1 MGGNK
6 IACAHITR
14 ENIRLMEGRV
24 QSGVMLISRTATV
37 PKASRFFHGER
48 LAYMSDMVSTIINSM
63 QVNSFTAKD
72 IHIVYDNGV
81 EVSFFLDEKLMG
93 QKSEKK
99 GKAFEFGKKKS
110 TDGSAGKTDKS
121 GKITHK
127 KAWGKFI
134 TESEQ
139 GELYTTTVIERDLV
153 NFMISEFQEHGIRVA
168 SIEAPETALLYLRK
182 FVPFTYDE
190 LNKLVVYAN
199 DKISGF
205 LYQFTKDAPA
215 GNKPFHFDDIQ
226 VESFVDQTVGVIKEE
241 IRKSAL
247 HNPHIMLVGDA
258 FANPD
263 EYKAIAQALKEEG
276 LFNIDIYGLW
286 YDRGAPL
293 NSIRVVTPDDLE
305 LEIGGQYGICVCLLI
320 RALEAKPENMIEGFH
335 PMFIRKQEKQMLA
348 ELLSFGMA
356 LFLIYNILSCGF
368 GVYENYVAQGEF
380 TRASNTTEVQL
391 TMAQQKRDAVR
402 AKVDALGTIDS
413 RYNDIFKFVYA
424 QVDDNLNIASVDTLD
439 MIPATGSTSS
449 NYVQHAPTDASVI
462 STPNGSP
469 SNSQAAETPST
480 TTPAAAGTEST
491 GSTAVPGPVDV
502 TGSSNQSIYKMQTIV
517 IRGYSRTTEGPIK
530 LHNALVEAGL
540 GEVKV
545 VGIEQVPLPSNETLF
560 AFELTVG
567 TNEGG

>member
-1 MGGNK
+1 
-6 IACAHITR
+6 
-14 ENIRLMEGRV
+14 
-24 QSGVMLISRTATV
+24 MLISRTATV

-48 LAYMSDMVSTIINSM
+48 LAYMSDMVSAIINSM
-63 QVNSFTAKD
+63 QVNSFTAKEL
-72 IHIVYDNGV
+72 HIVYDNGL
-81 EVSFFLDEKLMG
+81 EVNFFLDEKLMG

-99 GKAFEFGKKKS
+99 SKGFDFGKKKAG
-110 TDGSAGKTDKS
+110 DSAAAKNDKS

-134 TESEQ
+134 TEAEQ

-199 DKISGF
+199 NKNSGF

-226 VESFVDQTVGVIKEE
+226 ATSFVDQTVGIIKEE
-241 IRKSAL
+241 IRKSSL

-258 FANPD
+258 FSDPE
-263 EYKAIAQALKEEG
+263 EYRAIAQAMKEEE
-276 LFNIDIYGLW
+276 LFAIDIYGLW
-286 YDRGAPL
+286 HDKGAPL
-293 NSIRVVTPDDLE
+293 NSVRVIKPDDLE
-305 LEIGGQYGICVCLLI
+305 LELGGQYGLCVCLLI
-320 RALEAKPENMIEGFH
+320 RSMESKPENMIEGFH

-348 ELLSFGMA
+348 ELLSFGMT
-356 LFLIYNILSCGF
+356 LFLIYNLLSCGF
-368 GVYENYVAQGEF
+368 GLYENYVAQGEF
-380 TRASNTTEVQL
+380 TRASNTTEAQL
-391 TMAQQKRDAVR
+391 SIAQQQRDAIR

-424 QVDDNLNIASVDTLD
+424 QVDDNLNIASVDTMD
-439 MIPATGSTSS
+439 MIPTSGSTSS
-449 NYVQHAPTDASVI
+449 NYATTPTQPD
-462 STPNGSP
+462 PNTTTTTDP
-469 SNSQAAETPST
+469 NATTDTST
-480 TTPAAAGTEST
+480 TTGD
-491 GSTAVPGPVDV
+491 GSTTSTGPVDV
-502 TGSSNQSIYKMQTIV
+502 TGGSNQSSYTMQTIV
-517 IRGYSRTTEGPIK
+517 IRGYSRTTEGPME

-545 VGIEQVPLPSNETLF
+545 VGVEQVPLPSEETLF

-567 TNEGG
+567 TNTGG